1 MKIWGGREL
10 MLGGEGGGGNPRAP
24 LPLYE
29 TLMCTSTL
37 WVLYLL
43 PVVSATCWLVS
54 AGLHA
59 GPKLFYGRH
68 HCWDMYIYICVWM
81 DCPILSPC
89 HNHLWQRM
97 SVRIFLVGTADT
109 SPWYP
114 AYSHHSISPNH
125 EWHGGKTSSSTK
137 SCSQNISCSWTLDKA
152 TSNCVIRNLYST

>member
-37 WVLYLL
+37 WVPLPPSSGFSYMLTCIGRLTRWPEALL
-43 PVVSATCWLVS
+43 WSTSLLKHVHPHLCLDGLPDFESLPQSPLTEDVSL
-54 AGLHA
+54 
-59 GPKLFYGRH
+59 
-68 HCWDMYIYICVWM
+68 I
-81 DCPILSPC
+81 
-89 HNHLWQRM
+89 
-97 SVRIFLVGTADT
+97 LVGTADT

-137 SCSQNISCSWTLDKA
+137 SCSQNISS
-152 TSNCVIRNLYST
+152 S